1 MVTTSPAM
9 AIVSFVAVASTAF
22 LAAMVLSMAAMGFA
36 VTAVATVLSSATV
49 FEAVDATDLEL

>member
-1 MVTTSPAM
+1 M